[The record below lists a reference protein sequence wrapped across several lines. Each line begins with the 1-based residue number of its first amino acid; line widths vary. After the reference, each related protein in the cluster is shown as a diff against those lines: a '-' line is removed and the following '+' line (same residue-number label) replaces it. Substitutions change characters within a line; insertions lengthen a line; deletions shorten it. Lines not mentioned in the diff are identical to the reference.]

1 MQAILPS
8 LKHFE
13 FSGLKLNRMG
23 LIKSELLSHGFKV
36 KECTFAVRFIIGS
49 LYWDSAP
56 FKIVS
61 SFAQLPPDFQA
72 QRPYKRGNS
81 AVSSS
86 ATSTTSEEEEDAS
99 KRPKK
104 VSKRQ
109 Y

>member
-23 LIKSELLSHGFKV
+23 LIKSELLSHGLKV
-36 KECTFAVRFIIGS
+36 KECSFAVRFIIGNM
-49 LYWDSAP
+49 YWDSSA

-61 SFAQLPPDFQA
+61 SFAQLPPEFQA

-81 AVSSS
+81 TSSS
-86 ATSTTSEEEEDAS
+86 AASTNSEEEEETS

-104 VSKRQ
+104 VSKKDS
-109 Y
+109 